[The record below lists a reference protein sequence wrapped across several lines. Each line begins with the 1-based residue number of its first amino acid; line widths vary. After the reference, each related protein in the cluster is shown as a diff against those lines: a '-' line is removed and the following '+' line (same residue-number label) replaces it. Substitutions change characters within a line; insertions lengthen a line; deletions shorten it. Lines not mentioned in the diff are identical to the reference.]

1 MNLLGWIK
9 MTLFGK
15 KRSPEPETLIA
26 RELSQRV
33 GAKADALS
41 EHFRGYQRSRDPF
54 AAMMAD
60 MYNRDQLSRL
70 HRSTQQ

>member
-9 MTLFGK
+9 RMFA
-15 KRSPEPETLIA
+15 RRREPEPETKIA
-26 RELSQRV
+26 RELSRRISV
-33 GAKADALS
+33 KADALS
-41 EHFRGYQRSRDPF
+41 EHFKTYQRARDPF

-70 HRSTQQ
+70 HRSIRQ

>member
-1 MNLLGWIK
+1 MAI
-9 MTLFGK
+9 F
-15 KRSPEPETLIA
+15 KRREPEPETTVA
-26 RELSQRV
+26 RELSQRISQ
-33 GAKADALS
+33 KADELS

-70 HRSTQQ
+70 HRSIRQ